1 MRPRLLLALTVSTLS
16 LGAFSA
22 AVPVSAMTED
32 GSARAA
38 QSMARAERELA
49 RTKTER
55 AVRYAEEAVELAPM
69 SVAARE
75 LLARSYLSD
84 GRLTSADAAYRDLLA
99 LAPGD
104 SGATLNLALVRVAL
118 GDGEGARALLNG
130 AALPVVDKGLGLV
143 LAGDLAGGGHLLES
157 AAQADG
163 ADGRVRQNLA
173 FAYAMAGDW
182 RRARVVASQDLDPA
196 TVHQRIGEWAQVARP
211 ANSWDQVAYLLNIKP
226 VEDSGQPAKLALNRS
241 SVPQVAAEPQTDVL
255 AVAEDPAP
263 DTVTGVL
270 SMAVADAAVAES
282 VPESVPEVLPAFV
295 ARPVVQAPVRPR
307 PIVAEAKLIPASVT
321 VARPSVRFTSGGRYV
336 LQLGAYVTPGAAE
349 RGWTKAAGRAN
360 LSNATPL
367 ASKVTVRGQQFTR
380 LAAGRFDSRAEAN
393 ALCRAI
399 KARGGDCFVREV
411 NGDDAPRW
419 ASRAKDT
426 VASR

>member
-1 MRPRLLLALTVSTLS
+1 MRPRLLLAITVSTLS

-22 AVPVSAMTED
+22 AVPVSAMAED

-38 QSMARAERELA
+38 QSMAKAERELA

-99 LAPGD
+99 LSPGD

-118 GDGEGARALLNG
+118 GDGEGARALLGG
-130 AALPVVDKGLGLV
+130 AELPVADKGLGLV
-143 LAGDLAGGGHLLES
+143 LAGDLAGGGRLLES

-196 TVHQRIGEWAQVARP
+196 TVHQRIGEWAQVATPR
-211 ANSWDQVAYLLNIKP
+211 NSWDQVAYLLNIKP

-241 SVPQVAAEPQTDVL
+241 PVPQMAVEPQADAL
-255 AVAEDPAP
+255 AIADEPAP

-270 SMAVADAAVAES
+270 SAAVADAAVA
-282 VPESVPEVLPAFV
+282 ESVPEVLPAFV
-295 ARPVVQAPVRPR
+295 ARPVVQAAVRPR
-307 PIVAEAKLIPASVT
+307 PVVAEAKLIPASVT
-321 VARPSVRFTSGGRYV
+321 VARPLMRFTSGGRYV

-349 RGWTKAAGRAN
+349 RGWSKAAGRAN

-380 LAAGRFDSRAEAN
+380 LAAGRFDSRGEAN

-399 KARGGDCFVREV
+399 KAKGGDCFVREV
-411 NGDDAPRW
+411 MGDDTPRW
-419 ASRAKDT
+419 ASRAKDV